1 MNNVKLLF
9 TLLSFGF
16 ITTTHAQ
23 FWDHSEPE
31 KLGGDV
37 NSEAE
42 ESIPV
47 FSKDSSFL
55 YFVRTFDAANKG
67 GENDQDIWRSQLD
80 ESGNYVSSELVKD
93 VNNKY
98 NNAVL
103 GLNKTGT
110 TMYLLNSYDG
120 KKDFDKGIAVS
131 TYNNGNWS
139 SPEKIEIPGLSIEG
153 DFYGFH
159 VNEEENVIIISHKG
173 PNSLGEED
181 FYVSTKSGEEWS
193 TPVHMGN
200 SINSAGFEIAPF
212 LSPSQDTLYFSS
224 NGFGG
229 YGDADIFYAVKQGS
243 WTDWSAP
250 INLGDRINS
259 PKFDAYFIYSGNQAF
274 WSSNRDGELSDIY
287 RIDIYTPPPLV
298 VKISCTD
305 ITAYDEGDGT
315 TKLEVQGGVSPYSY
329 SWSNGEKDK
338 DLRALSKGDYSVI
351 VTDQAGQKATAE
363 CVIDEPEEIIVD
375 LAPVIASDYTNL
387 DFMQTFSYNKNK
399 LNVSRGDFKLFIKEV
414 EAQLKNGRPSITIKV
429 RSSASNVPTKKF
441 ASNQELATMRAENIK
456 YDIIGHFE
464 KKKEFKGKVN
474 VVVES
479 SVVAGPTYE
488 DDAKNKEK
496 YEPFQFVQLST
507 E

>member
-1 MNNVKLLF
+1 MKNIQLLF
-9 TLLSFGF
+9 TILFLGIF
-16 ITTTHAQ
+16 TTANAQ
-23 FWDHSEPE
+23 FWDHSDPE
-31 KLGGDV
+31 RLGGEV

-55 YFVRTFDAANKG
+55 YFVRTFDSSNKG
-67 GENDQDIWRSQLD
+67 GENDQDIWRS
-80 ESGNYVSSELVKD
+80 EMGENGNYISCQLVKS

-131 TYNNGNWS
+131 NYNSGNWS

-153 DFYGFH
+153 NFYGFH
-159 VNEEENVIIISHKG
+159 VNEDENVIIISYKG

-193 TPVHMGN
+193 APVHMGN
-200 SINSAGFEIAPF
+200 AINSTGFEIAPF

-229 YGDADIFYAVKQGS
+229 QGDADIFYTVKQGS
-243 WTDWSAP
+243 WTEWSAP

-287 RIDIYTPPPLV
+287 RIDIYTPPPLTL
-298 VKISCTD
+298 KISCSDVTV
-305 ITAYDEGDGT
+305 YDESDGAT
-315 TKLEVQGGVSPYSY
+315 DLIVQGGVSPYSF
-329 SWSNGEKDK
+329 SWSNGEKEQNIQF
-338 DLRALSKGDYSVI
+338 LGKGEYTVV
-351 VTDQAGQKATAE
+351 VTDQAGQTATTS
-363 CVIDEPEEIIVD
+363 CVINEPEEIKID
-375 LAPVIASDYTNL
+375 LPPVIASDYTNL
-387 DFMQTFSYNKNK
+387 DFMHTFRYNKNK
-399 LNVSRGDFKLFIKEV
+399 LNVSRGDIKLFIKEI
-414 EAQLKNGRPSITIKV
+414 EAQLKDGRPSITIKV

-441 ASNQELATMRAENIK
+441 ASNQELSAMRAENIK

-474 VVVES
+474 VVIES
-479 SVVAGPTYE
+479 SVVAGPAYE
-488 DDAKNKEK
+488 DDAKSKEK
-496 YEPFQFVQLST
+496 YEPFQFVQLQT